1 MDDPLTTLCVAGM
14 ALALGAIFYFSL
26 AEASLLAFSD
36 VSLRRLVDRGD
47 KRGLAIERLKSSDD
61 YLSAIIVGM
70 NASVILVSTLMTVLV
85 SRRLG
90 GGHGDG
96 WAAEAWHVATIVF
109 ILVVAELTPKTWGT
123 LMAER
128 TAPLLAPSVQR
139 VVAISAPALRLFAA
153 ISSLVLRS
161 SDSSLGH
168 TRHYITAG
176 EIQAAADI
184 SEEEG
189 IVEPQEGEMLDS
201 VLELGETTAREIMV
215 PRVDIVAVP
224 NTADMAEVVSVA
236 VESGYSRIPVYDRT
250 VDSITGILYVND
262 LLRALRAGDSSAD
275 LGSLARQAYFIPET
289 KRVGE
294 LFRELR
300 DRSIHIAIV
309 LDESGGTEGLVT
321 IEDILEELVG
331 EIEDEHDA
339 PMHGIEVI
347 SETEALVDGKL
358 RIAEVNEQLRCE
370 LPEDEHETI
379 AGLVAGRMERIP
391 EVGESLEEGG
401 VHLVV
406 EKGTPQRVEQV
417 RVIKPNGRG
426 SES

>member
-1 MDDPLTTLCVAGM
+1 LDDPLTTLCVAGM
-14 ALALGAIFYFSL
+14 ALALGAIFFFSL
-26 AEASLLAFSD
+26 AEASLLAFSE
-36 VSLRRLVDRGD
+36 VSLRRLVDKGD
-47 KRGLAIERLKSSDD
+47 KRGRAIEKLKSNDG

-85 SRRLG
+85 SRRTG
-90 GGHGDG
+90 EGHGDG
-96 WAAEAWHVATIVF
+96 WVGEAWHVGTIVF

-128 TAPLLAPSVQR
+128 TAPLLAPAVQR
-139 VVAISAPALRLFAA
+139 IVVITAPAIWLFSA

-161 SDSSLGH
+161 SGSPLAH
-168 TRHYITAG
+168 TRHFITAG

-201 VLELGETTAREIMV
+201 VLELGDTTAREIMV

-224 NTADMAEVVSVA
+224 NTATTGQAVAVA
-236 VESGYSRIPVYDRT
+236 VESGFSRIPVYDRT
-250 VDSITGILYVND
+250 VDSITGILYVTD
-262 LLRALRAGDSSAD
+262 LLRALRTGQPSAD
-275 LGSLARQAYFIPET
+275 LQALAREAYFIPET

-300 DRSIHIAIV
+300 DQSIHIAIV

-331 EIEDEHDA
+331 EIEDEHDV
-339 PMHGIEVI
+339 PEHGIELI
-347 SETEALVDGKL
+347 SETEALVDGKV
-358 RIAEVNEQLRCE
+358 RIAEVNERLQCE

-391 EVGESLEEGG
+391 EVGERLEEGG

-417 RVIKPNGRG
+417 RVTKPNGRG